1 MVKSKKKS
9 TFAENTRNMKKIISI
24 ILTLFASVVFFAAGA
39 QTVFDGGKL
48 FADGQQLTKE
58 NAAAFLSA
66 PLAERYAK
74 ALSAEKVGSVLAYT
88 GGGVALVSGAV
99 WGISEFVMR
108 NRDSDIM
115 PTGWGIGIAG
125 MIIGTTIATSGLVT
139 YLVGRNQVRLIGAQ
153 ASASSQA
160 ELDFGFTPSG
170 IGLALNF

>member
-1 MVKSKKKS
+1 
-9 TFAENTRNMKKIISI
+9 MKKIISI

-39 QTVFDGGKL
+39 QMVFDGGKL

-58 NAAAFLSA
+58 NVAGFLSA

-74 ALSAEKVGSVLAYT
+74 ALTTEKVGSVLAYT
-88 GGGVALVSGAV
+88 GGGVALASGVV
-99 WGISEFVMR
+99 WALSKAAYKT
-108 NRDSDIM
+108 SDTDIL
-115 PTGWGIGIAG
+115 PGGWGLGIAG
-125 MIIGTTIATSGLVT
+125 VAVGSAIAAGGLVT

-160 ELDFGFTPSG
+160 ELDFGYTPSG